1 MFEELVQ
8 TIPDHT
14 AVVFKD
20 KKYTYREL
28 DEISDRLGK
37 YIASQGIGS
46 EDVVSIL
53 IPRCEYMAIAPM
65 GDKGRCSLPASGSN
79 LSQGP
84 PDVHDGGFLCKAS
97 HC

>member
-28 DEISDRLGK
+28 DEISDCHRNILHMEMV
-37 YIASQGIGS
+37 II
-46 EDVVSIL
+46 VSMDW
-53 IPRCEYMAIAPM
+53 RQS
-65 GDKGRCSLPASGSN
+65 R
-79 LSQGP
+79 
-84 PDVHDGGFLCKAS
+84 
-97 HC
+97 